1 MLTSPKVFQTVQSS
15 RKKAEKEWNNI
26 TQWPDS
32 DYSFLWKET
41 VGNLQILGKFSTLT
55 TLNTMTTIH
64 CHRSPISEA
73 EKFKVDSRQRLGLTR
88 WRIQRKVKCD
98 FIVTAFT
105 SIEQKVFLYSYF
117 WVSQK
122 CFHPLQF
129 SKILRYVVD
138 LHLRFSPDAFHPIF
152 EIFTIFHF
160 LGLSRFHEHEG
171 IIVVFSAM

>member
-73 EKFKVDSRQRLGLTR
+73 EKFNIFFKVDSRQRLGLKR
-88 WRIQRKVKCD
+88 WPIQRKVKHGKSSTKSIGKTASP
-98 FIVTAFT
+98 IVTT
-105 SIEQKVFLYSYF
+105 SEKET
-117 WVSQK
+117 
-122 CFHPLQF
+122 F
-129 SKILRYVVD
+129 SKGIDISGTFIQDQTVQPMEYWSTCQRRRRRNQSTAV
-138 LHLRFSPDAFHPIF
+138 RGKF
-152 EIFTIFHF
+152 EM
-160 LGLSRFHEHEG
+160 SER
-171 IIVVFSAM
+171 